1 MKTLVVAAIAGLA
14 LTLIGEAYSQS
25 YPSRPVRIIVPFSAG
40 SQTDMLARLIGV
52 KLAENS
58 GQQAIVDNRPSAG
71 GIVAGSIIASA
82 TPDGHTFILHSNAFA
97 VSAALYSKLPY
108 DPRKDFV
115 AAIQVASVP
124 YVLVVAPALGVKS
137 VKDLIALAKQKS
149 GQFTFGSAGIGSGTH
164 MAGELFKFTAGLNV
178 IHVPYKGTPEA
189 LVDTMAGRIQY
200 WLSPLGPAYPLVKE
214 GRLLALGVST
224 AQRAPALPDV
234 PTIAEAALTGFE
246 FDAWFGVLVPG
257 KTPPP
262 VVKRINEAV
271 ARITSIPDLQERMRI
286 QGVVLK
292 GTSTEEFTKLVAED
306 IAKFTKVAKAADIRI
321 D

>member
-1 MKTLVVAAIAGLA
+1 MKILVLAVVAGLA
-14 LTLIGEAYSQS
+14 LASIAEAHAQS
-25 YPSRPVRIIVPFSAG
+25 YPSRPVRVIVPFSAG
-40 SQTDMLARLIGV
+40 SQTDMLARLISV

-71 GIVAGSIIASA
+71 GIVAGTIIAGA

-97 VSAALYSKLPY
+97 VSAALYKKLPY
-108 DPRKDFV
+108 DPRKDFT
-115 AAIQVASVP
+115 AAVQVASVP
-124 YVLVVAPALGVKS
+124 FVLVVAPSLGVKS
-137 VKDLIALAKQKS
+137 VKELIALAKQKS

-164 MAGELFKFTAGLNV
+164 MAGELFKFTAGLDA

-200 WLSPLGPAYPLVKE
+200 WLSPLGPAYPLIKE

-224 AQRAPALPDV
+224 AQRSPTLPDV
-234 PTIAEAALTGFE
+234 PTISGAGLKGYE

-262 VVKRINEAV
+262 VVKQVNEAV

-292 GTSTEEFTKLVAED
+292 SSTAEEFTRMVAGD
-306 IAKFTKVAKAADIRI
+306 IDKFTKVAKAADIRI